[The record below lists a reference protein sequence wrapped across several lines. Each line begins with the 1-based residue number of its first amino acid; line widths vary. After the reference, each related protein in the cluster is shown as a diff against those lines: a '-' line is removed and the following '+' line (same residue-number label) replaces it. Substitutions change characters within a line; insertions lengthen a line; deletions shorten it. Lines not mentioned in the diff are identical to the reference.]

1 VSDQMTKLD
10 ALLAKRLKE
19 SSVPERDAP
28 TPSETDV
35 AVIET
40 PPTTRDENQ
49 SESTRQALQKKPR
62 VMSLD
67 YEDVDPHQ
75 LLVAARA
82 GLFAAT
88 QQRPM
93 ELPTFSQNG
102 LQIEVI
108 GTAVGCPADP
118 ENKLM
123 IWLTSQVNE
132 IQLHEDHENIYAAFT
147 PHHYFQWLGVKS
159 NGSQYDAL
167 WTTLDVLNGTRYRS
181 NISLSQSYT
190 KIENDEQRAEHKRSG
205 TDKTIGLSFIKDAE
219 GNPATDSK
227 SLDAG
232 GFSIIENY
240 WKSGSAKLIDGKVF
254 DTPDATERTWI
265 KFNKSV
271 FLALMN
277 DSARFRLP
285 AGIQY
290 MKSPEHRA
298 LTEKAILHIK
308 RSTKVVPVSE
318 ALIYNECRW
327 SLEEDQV
334 KEKRKRLRGLNK
346 TQPLLDVA
354 IWVGPRPKRK
364 GQSVSKTADEY
375 MFYFKADPT
384 GATRKAWSDFAKTG
398 KRNQMPQEIKDL
410 YKNAR

>member
-1 VSDQMTKLD
+1 MSDQMSKLD
-10 ALLAKRLKE
+10 AILAKHRKE
-19 SSVPERDAP
+19 PSTPESD
-28 TPSETDV
+28 TPSQSDTDV
-35 AVIET
+35 ATIENPSIT
-40 PPTTRDENQ
+40 ADENQ
-49 SESTRQALQKKPR
+49 SEPTQVLQKMPR

-102 LQIEVI
+102 IQIEVI

-147 PHHYFQWLGVKS
+147 PAHYFRWLGVVPD
-159 NGSQYDAL
+159 GHQYEQL
-167 WTTLDVLNGTRYRS
+167 WTTLNVLNGTRYRS
-181 NISLSQSYT
+181 NISISQSYT
-190 KIENDEQRAEHKRSG
+190 KIENEDQRAEHKRSG
-205 TDKTIGLSFIKDAE
+205 TDKTIGLSFITDAE
-219 GNPATDSK
+219 GKPATDSK

-232 GFSIIENY
+232 GFSIIENF

-254 DTPDATERTWI
+254 DTPNANERTWI
-265 KFNKSV
+265 KFNKSL

-285 AGIQY
+285 VGIQY

-308 RSTKVVPVSE
+308 KSTKVVIVSE
-318 ALIYNECRW
+318 STIYNECRW
-327 SLEEDQV
+327 SLDEDQV
-334 KEKRKRLRGLNK
+334 TKKRKRLRALNK
-346 TQPLLDVA
+346 SQPLLDVA
-354 IWVGPRPKRK
+354 MWVGPRPKRK
-364 GQSVSKTADEY
+364 GESVSKTAGEY
-375 MFYFKADPT
+375 MFYFKADPNGT
-384 GATRKAWSDFAKTG
+384 TRKAWADFAKTA
-398 KRNQMPQEIKDL
+398 KRNDIPQEIKDL

>member
-1 VSDQMTKLD
+1 MSDQFSKLD
-10 ALLAKRLKE
+10 AILAKRLKE
-19 SSVPERDAP
+19 PSSPEPDTP
-28 TPSETDV
+28 THSGNETAV
-35 AVIET
+35 ASRLANT
-40 PPTTRDENQ
+40 ANNQ
-49 SESTRQALQKKPR
+49 SESQQLLQKMPR
-62 VMSLD
+62 VMALD

-75 LLVAARA
+75 LLLAART

-93 ELPTFSQNG
+93 ELPTFAMNG
-102 LQIEVI
+102 LRIEVK

-132 IQLHEDHENIYAAFT
+132 VQLHNDNENIYAAFT
-147 PHHYFQWLGVKS
+147 PAHYFRWLGVTPD
-159 NGSQYDAL
+159 GRQYEAL

-181 NISLSQSYT
+181 NISISQSYS
-190 KIENDEQRAEHKRSG
+190 KIESEEQRAEHGRSK
-205 TDKTIGLSFIKDAE
+205 TDKTIGISFIKDAE
-219 GNPATDSK
+219 GKPATDSK

-254 DTPDATERTWI
+254 DSPDANERTWI
-265 KFNKSV
+265 KFNKSI

-308 RSTKVVPVSE
+308 KSTKVVIVSE
-318 ALIYNECRW
+318 AQIYNECRW
-327 SLEEDQV
+327 SLNEDHV

-346 TQPLLDVA
+346 SQPLLDVA

-364 GQSVSKTADEY
+364 GESVSKTADEY
-375 MFYFKADPT
+375 MFYFKADPDGT
-384 GATRKAWSDFAKTG
+384 TRKAWAAFAKAA
-398 KRNQMPQEIKDL
+398 KRNEIPQEIKDL